1 MRKSGFT
8 LIELL
13 VTTAQQNCFSKIKK
27 YTSLRPAG
35 RTSRIFGGSKKCSSH
50 LHIFTQS
57 AFTLIELLVVIA
69 IIAILAAMLLPA
81 LQKARDVA
89 KDAGCI
95 NNLKQQILGYQ
106 TYIDGHD
113 GWMIA
118 GFNQKAGTTKTH
130 PWSSVVA
137 SLICGMNDPSVSF
150 ASAGVKYQLFT
161 CPSEPQPIGSS
172 TKGNFFSYGHYAVN
186 ALLCGYDPGN
196 ANYRPRKISSVTKPG
211 IALTIMDSVKRD
223 SSYFATIGSSPALGC
238 EIGTRH
244 GSGVA
249 RLNGTN
255 SHYCLAGQYISG
267 AYLDGHARKVARKE
281 WMAFNGGLS
290 RDLLRLGY
298 KNDYSL

>member
-1 MRKSGFT
+1 MKDNMKKSP
-8 LIELL
+8 
-13 VTTAQQNCFSKIKK
+13 A
-27 YTSLRPAG
+27 TSALMKLSAITFHACGDRMTDPPREPAHG
-35 RTSRIFGGSKKCSSH
+35 QVKLKS
-50 LHIFTQS
+50 
-57 AFTLIELLVVIA
+57 FTLIELLVVIA

-81 LQKARDVA
+81 LQRARDVA

-95 NNLKQQILGYQ
+95 NNLKQQVLGYQ

-137 SLICGMNDPSVSF
+137 SLICGMSDPSVSF
-150 ASAGVKYQLFT
+150 AGAGVKYQLFT